1 MPPPKPAYDVDW
13 VFASSDVHVANHRD
27 WFISYTPFT
36 TTLDSPYGGIFGAGV
51 EVAGIGDVELPTKT
65 HPTKTGTAHQGTII
79 LRDVLYAPK
88 VVCNIIGMHLSQDYG
103 CIMDFGSKLS
113 KITAKKTG
121 ACVGFFDMK
130 GRARLRL
137 RGQSAKQTSL
147 DPNEVYLISAK
158 WASGE
163 RARWK
168 ALQEHKSNQAS
179 AIHAVAPLGSA
190 PLTKSEKTWLKDNFA
205 DEFHFLR
212 AYELSIYEEEDR
224 EEGRR
229 ILRKLMDDGSLND
242 DGTDDDG
249 TDDDESTENN
259 EDSEDDEDRDPGSPG
274 SFERELEEDPMSHFA
289 DRHFSA
295 EELDWIKKHH
305 GHSANFLLSY
315 GLKFYDDEDC
325 EQGKAIIQAFL

>member
-1 MPPPKPAYDVDW
+1 
-13 VFASSDVHVANHRD
+13 
-27 WFISYTPFT
+27 
-36 TTLDSPYGGIFGAGV
+36 
-51 EVAGIGDVELPTKT
+51 
-65 HPTKTGTAHQGTII
+65 
-79 LRDVLYAPK
+79 
-88 VVCNIIGMHLSQDYG
+88 
-103 CIMDFGSKLS
+103 MDFGSKLS

-130 GRARLRL
+130 RLSRLRL

-147 DPNEVYLISAK
+147 DPNVVYMISAK

-168 ALQEHKSNQAS
+168 ALQEHNSNQES
-179 AIHAVAPLGSA
+179 ATHAVAPLGSA
-190 PLTKSEKTWLKDNFA
+190 PLTKSEKTWLKDNFG

-212 AYELSIYEEEDR
+212 AYGLSIYEEEDR

-229 ILRKLMDDGSLND
+229 ILRALMDDGSLDD

-249 TDDDESTENN
+249 STEDN
-259 EDSEDDEDRDPGSPG
+259 EDSEDDEDRDPGSPD
-274 SFERELEEDPMSHFA
+274 SFERELEEDPTSHFA

-295 EELDWIKKHH
+295 QELDWIKKNH

-325 EQGKAIIQAFL
+325 KQGKAIVQAFV